1 MNGLMLNLLN
11 VFPVTT
17 REHTPQ
23 ELAFAEAG
31 IEPLRE
37 RITYQ
42 DEAEMVKAVID
53 EEGVGQA
60 SSAMSEALQKSSVY
74 RSWQHAMPYLKEVK
88 NIHSYRVNKKHR
100 HSINDV
106 HTEILCNGGYLEEGQ
121 ILFRGG
127 NFSEESFEVTNG
139 PISTSTMPSV
149 ARWHGIEVH
158 GEIAILK
165 ISESNS
171 VKAFAFKTKGN
182 QKHTQE
188 FEVLLQNNLKLEFQH
203 SFTHKGMKVLSYD
216 VCRAVGPISVSIIG
230 RMF

>member
-1 MNGLMLNLLN
+1 MNGLTLNMLN

-23 ELAFAEAG
+23 ELAFSKAG

-53 EEGVGQA
+53 EEGAGQA
-60 SSAMSEALQKSSVY
+60 SSAMSDALQKSSVY
-74 RSWQHAMPYLKEVK
+74 QSWQCAMPYLKDVK

-106 HTEILCNGGYLEEGQ
+106 NTEILYNGGYLEKGQ

-127 NFSEESFEVTNG
+127 NFLEESFKVTNG

-158 GEIAILK
+158 GEIAILR

-171 VKAFAFKTKGN
+171 VKGFAFKTKGH
-182 QKHTQE
+182 QKHTRE
-188 FEVLLQNNLKLEFQH
+188 FEVLLQNNLKLEFQNT
-203 SFTHKGMKVLSYD
+203 FTHNGMKVLSYD
-216 VCRAVGPISVSIIG
+216 VCSA
-230 RMF
+230 